1 MPSGGTPG
9 RATLDSMTHP
19 PITHPLTEAEA
30 GRLAAVALGHVAQ
43 EWPQKLD
50 HVLLGPEDVQRPA
63 VLHPVFHGSFDW
75 HSCVHAHWL
84 LARLLRRF
92 PEGAMATAIRARF
105 DHAFTAAGVA
115 AERAYLA
122 RPASGGFE
130 RPYGWAWLLQLQVAL
145 EALPESRWAAT
156 LAPLAEDF
164 AARFRAW
171 LPRAT
176 YPVRAGSHASS
187 AFALCLSAAWAERH
201 APDLRAAFEAAAI
214 RWFGADRA
222 AQAWEPSGEDFLSPV
237 LTEAACMARL
247 LSAADFGAWRDAFL
261 PDLATRAPAAL
272 FTPAEVSDR
281 SDGRIVHLDGLNL
294 SRAWCWR
301 VLARSFVAQDPRHR
315 LALATAQAHRDA
327 AWQHLD
333 GHYMGAHWLAS
344 FALLAE
350 EGAA

>member
-9 RATLDSMTHP
+9 RATLDRMTHP

-92 PEGAMATAIRARF
+92 PALPCAAEITARF
-105 DHAFTAAGVA
+105 EDAFTEAKIA

-122 RPASGGFE
+122 RPSARGFE
-130 RPYGWAWLLQLQVAL
+130 RPYGWAWLLKLHAELDGVFAD
-145 EALPESRWAAT
+145 R
-156 LAPLAEDF
+156 LAPLARDF
-164 AARFRAW
+164 AARFRAH
-171 LPRAT
+171 LPLAT
-176 YPVRAGSHASS
+176 YPVRHGVHSNT
-187 AFALCLSAAWAERH
+187 AFALILAADWAERH
-201 APDLRAAFEAAAI
+201 DTDLLALFRDTAR
-214 RWFGADRA
+214 RWYFDDAD

-237 LTEAACMARL
+237 LCEALCMKRL
-247 LSAADFGAWRDAFL
+247 LPAPEFTAWFARFL
-261 PDLATRAPAAL
+261 PRLEAGEPAAL
-272 FTPAEVSDR
+272 FTPAAVSDR
-281 SDGRIVHLDGLNL
+281 SDGRIVHLDGANL

-301 VLARSFVAQDPRHR
+301 ELAEGHEAAARMRGAAEAH
-315 LALATAQAHRDA
+315 LAASLAHV
-327 AWQHLD
+327 D
-333 GHYMGAHWLAS
+333 GHYMGAHWLAT
-344 FALLAE
+344 FAVLGVDGEAR
-350 EGAA
+350 